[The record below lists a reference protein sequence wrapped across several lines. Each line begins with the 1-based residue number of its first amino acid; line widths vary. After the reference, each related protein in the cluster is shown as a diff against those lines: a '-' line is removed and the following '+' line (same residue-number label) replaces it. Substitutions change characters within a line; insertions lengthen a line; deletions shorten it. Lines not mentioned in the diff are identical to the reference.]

1 MTNFYP
7 FKILFVCF
15 LIIQVG
21 NWYNHEFWTPL
32 RSLHN
37 SPLFDLDFK
46 GKSTAELRSV
56 EHYFDAR
63 GLSQRCKNLYF
74 VRKFLK
80 MIFPIHIWIMKSNSM
95 KCVIQFQ
102 TWIIGQKMNVWYSVQ
117 SSAAFYKRRIFDWK
131 LEEEFCIIM
140 HIQTW

>member
-21 NWYNHEFWTPL
+21 NWYNHEFWTLL

-63 GLSQRCKNLYF
+63 GLSQRCKNLYLVKKIQEICF
-74 VRKFLK
+74 DLK
-80 MIFPIHIWIMKSNSM
+80 SEILHLIWFPLFQNWIL
-95 KCVIQFQ
+95 
-102 TWIIGQKMNVWYSVQ
+102 GQKMEFWYSVQ
-117 SSAAFYKRRIFDWK
+117 SSAAFCKRRIFDWK